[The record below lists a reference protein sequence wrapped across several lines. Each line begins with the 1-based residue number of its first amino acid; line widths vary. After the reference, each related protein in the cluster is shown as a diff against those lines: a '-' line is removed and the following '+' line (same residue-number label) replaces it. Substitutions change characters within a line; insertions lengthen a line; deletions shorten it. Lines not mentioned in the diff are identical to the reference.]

1 MRHASLH
8 PGSEGSPIR
17 EVGAPKS
24 PNRLLNFSRTEVV
37 ASIEKTPSPFKGR
50 TGMGEKRKGP
60 RKSIF
65 EFNLSPE
72 KRTNNVR
79 PEQQEQRPDT
89 VNQTVADDVDDRT
102 AQDAEDSL
110 PGATNEDLTAPDMD
124 NSVGVI
130 QAPDVDESTVS
141 SHQQNASTHR
151 GRGRPR
157 KSDISVASNSGTPV
171 TASRKRKSMEG
182 ANDSMISNPDEQVQS
197 SPAQLAI
204 KALRQAQQEDPPA
217 TGDTFVP
224 QMDDQPGNS
233 TNEDR
238 HTTIDAEQTE
248 TRESTISAEPP
259 IEEEPEEEEAPPPK
273 KRSKRGARLSSK
285 RKQAAPSQRARE
297 KSHQP
302 SAYRPSESA
311 DPDGNGR
318 RGPKSLV
325 SLRAGTPLEDSGR
338 NVTRSGR
345 VSVKPLKYWC
355 NETFIWRNGEVDG
368 IVRAEEV
375 EEPKK
380 KPMRKGGRRRGGSR
394 LGSVP
399 EEEEEDDED
408 LLPEKWEE
416 ELGVINGRVRS
427 WDAELGAGSVEEEV
441 DEGEFLSNL
450 SGTTTR
456 ADRELTGK
464 KKRRRRLRVLEHR
477 RPRRARLSLQVRQS
491 HDSPL
496 LRQRHGRDPTGRL
509 QTHKEFA
516 QDADGLLR
524 ARGQSHCRGGWPYI
538 WLDKRRCLA
547 GPQGYVI
554 FRFLPLSVPP
564 SLPHPHCAPICERV
578 EMRIFPRKSRERA
591 VNLAVKAS
599 TTQTTPRGA
608 RDPRVTGLGPRSTNV
623 GTTAVGLR
631 SSHRFSWVSR
641 RGLGGGTWSPA
652 PRNVTRQ
659 HTPWDG
665 IPTRVD
671 GCILDDVERR
681 YEPICLLFPVA
692 VGHEITWLLLSV
704 VDVCVD

>member
-1 MRHASLH
+1 MAVHANRPLTPGRRKNAPKENDYFEPGKFGRKTGITLKDTGVRDEYGLEPVDGIFSSPALPSAKRNYNTTLSSDRMATDSSAPEPTEVLNLRKTPHLPPKSPGPRRSHIGGSPMRHASLH

-441 DEGEFLSNL
+441 DEDVAFASSSIAVRDVQGSAFKYAKVMTLPFFG
-450 SGTTTR
+450 SGMVEIPPGGYKRTKNSRKMQMVFFVHEGKVTVEV
-456 ADRELTGK
+456 AGLTFGLTK
-464 KKRRRRLRVLEHR
+464 GGVWQV
-477 RPRRARLSLQVRQS
+477 PRGNNYSITNESEQHTA
-491 HDSPL
+491 
-496 LRQRHGRDPTGRL
+496 
-509 QTHKEFA
+509 KIFFA
-516 QDADGLLR
+516 QGCETDPAADEE
-524 ARGQSHCRGGWPYI
+524 
-538 WLDKRRCLA
+538 
-547 GPQGYVI
+547 
-554 FRFLPLSVPP
+554 
-564 SLPHPHCAPICERV
+564 AP
-578 EMRIFPRKSRERA
+578 A
-591 VNLAVKAS
+591 A
-599 TTQTTPRGA
+599 
-608 RDPRVTGLGPRSTNV
+608 
-623 GTTAVGLR
+623 
-631 SSHRFSWVSR
+631 
-641 RGLGGGTWSPA
+641 
-652 PRNVTRQ
+652 
-659 HTPWDG
+659 
-665 IPTRVD
+665 
-671 GCILDDVERR
+671 
-681 YEPICLLFPVA
+681 
-692 VGHEITWLLLSV
+692 
-704 VDVCVD
+704 